1 LSTHLHK
8 YIKPQDDVLITG
20 CGNSTLGRDLHD
32 IGYKKIINIDI
43 SQVVIR
49 QMLSQSAKER
59 PDLKYVQMDALD
71 MSFANDSFSAIL
83 DKGTLDALMSDDRPE
98 TVEKIQR
105 YFSEIQRVAKLA
117 GRYVCVSLLQEHIL
131 KALLDYF
138 PANNWMLRVVRC
150 FEAEAKATENGENSM
165 PVFLV
170 VCTKFKALPR
180 KILEMNL
187 GSGDK
192 MQRFET
198 EDEVLA
204 QVAST
209 QHAAFVCSGLKRSA
223 IHENEV
229 SLDLYKVGDSK
240 PRFTVYVVDTKHDA
254 KNAQYAAFIVPQGR
268 EAEWLFSTKSGRQ
281 HLAKVTKTNRLS
293 IVTMHRGQDYGDFNE
308 VQTELG
314 DAVCSLAPSDLK
326 NKKIPYL
333 SLGSDVGKRTI
344 RFEGSSD
351 FSGAYVV
358 EDVEVD
364 QEKFRR
370 LFYLTSQLVIQ
381 SEAKLKTVKTKKG
394 VKEVVDLAHLTC
406 RHHVYMSVATH
417 LACRRKQ
424 SSPVTVVGLGGGGL
438 CSFLSKFLPKSK
450 ITAVDIDPAMVEV
463 ATNWFGLTQGDRLR
477 VVVQDGVEYVNKMAE
492 ENGHSDAILFD
503 VDSKDSSIGMSC
515 PPKQFLEESVLD
527 SIVKVIGGS
536 GFFILNLVLRDSS
549 LRPSILNTLKNKF
562 ETVVSYRLAEDLNEI
577 LICGRDKM
585 DSEIVKRSLAEG
597 TNEINNF
604 FKRNQSHCD
613 DVELEEYFNNL
624 KIL

>member
-1 LSTHLHK
+1 
-8 YIKPQDDVLITG
+8 
-20 CGNSTLGRDLHD
+20 
-32 IGYKKIINIDI
+32 
-43 SQVVIR
+43 
-49 QMLSQSAKER
+49 
-59 PDLKYVQMDALD
+59 
-71 MSFANDSFSAIL
+71 
-83 DKGTLDALMSDDRPE
+83 
-98 TVEKIQR
+98 
-105 YFSEIQRVAKLA
+105 
-117 GRYVCVSLLQEHIL
+117 
-131 KALLDYF
+131 
-138 PANNWMLRVVRC
+138 
-150 FEAEAKATENGENSM
+150 
-165 PVFLV
+165 
-170 VCTKFKALPR
+170 
-180 KILEMNL
+180 
-187 GSGDK
+187 
-192 MQRFET
+192 
-198 EDEVLA
+198 
-204 QVAST
+204 
-209 QHAAFVCSGLKRSA
+209 
-223 IHENEV
+223 
-229 SLDLYKVGDSK
+229 
-240 PRFTVYVVDTKHDA
+240 
-254 KNAQYAAFIVPQGR
+254 
-268 EAEWLFSTKSGRQ
+268 
-281 HLAKVTKTNRLS
+281 
-293 IVTMHRGQDYGDFNE
+293 MHRGQDYGDFNE

-536 GFFILNLVLRDSS
+536 GDQKFVFLYPVFFKFFVGFFILNLVLRDSS